1 MDGNR
6 RFASDHGLLIQAG
19 HERGKDKLEE
29 LLNWCLEVQVKILT
43 VYALSTENFR
53 RPESELKD
61 LMVLFA
67 RSFREIATD
76 ERVHRHHI
84 RVRAIGNRDV
94 LPQEVRD
101 AIDLA
106 ESATREYTADYY
118 NVAIAYGGRE
128 EIVEA
133 IRKIAREVEAGR
145 AATGPDRLGRCLRS
159 PLHREPPRPGPRL
172 PDERRGADLQLPPLA
187 VRLRR
192 ALLRRRDVARAQQGR
207 FPQSDPG
214 VPAPAATVRDLGARV
229 PAGRPQ
235 VDPVRVVSGN
245 DGGALLGGRPRWTST
260 RPATI
265 RTIPPISYE
274 LTVSP
279 KIAKPTSTPASGPT

>member
-1 MDGNR
+1 MEPEAKRSPPASSPYLSHAVADAFRGATERALLDAIRSGPVPRHLAIIMDGNR

-53 RPESELKD
+53 RPEAELRD
-61 LMVLFA
+61 LMALFA

-84 RVRAIGNRDV
+84 RVRAIGNREV

-106 ESATREYTADYY
+106 ESATREYTAYHY

-145 AATGPDRLGRCLRS
+145 LRPDEIDSAAVSDRLYTAS
-159 PLHREPPRPGPRL
+159 L
-172 PDERRGADLQLPPLA
+172 PDPDLVFRTSGEERISNFLLWQSAYAELYFADVMWPGLSKVDFLKAIRSFQL
-187 VRLRR
+187 RQRR
-192 ALLRRRDVARAQQGR
+192 YG
-207 FPQSDPG
+207 
-214 VPAPAATVRDLGARV
+214 T
-229 PAGRPQ
+229 
-235 VDPVRVVSGN
+235 
-245 DGGALLGGRPRWTST
+245 
-260 RPATI
+260 
-265 RTIPPISYE
+265 
-274 LTVSP
+274 
-279 KIAKPTSTPASGPT
+279 